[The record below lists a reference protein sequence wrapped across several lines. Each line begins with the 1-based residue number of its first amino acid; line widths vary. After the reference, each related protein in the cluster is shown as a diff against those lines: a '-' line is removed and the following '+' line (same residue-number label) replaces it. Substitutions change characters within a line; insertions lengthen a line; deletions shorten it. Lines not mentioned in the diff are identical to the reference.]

1 MCYVILNH
9 HFNNVWIFIFMLSCQ
24 FVVNEDGDYSMYI
37 KSADV
42 LVDWNK
48 IEQIIVRSSEEPQCP
63 ICLFPPVASKMTK
76 CGHMY
81 CWSCILHYLALSDKE
96 WRKCPIC
103 YDSIYIND
111 LKR

>member
-1 MCYVILNH
+1 
-9 HFNNVWIFIFMLSCQ
+9 
-24 FVVNEDGDYSMYI
+24 MYA
-37 KSADV
+37 KSADT
-42 LVDWNK
+42 LVDWTK
-48 IEQIIVRSSEEPQCP
+48 IEQILVRNSEEPQCP

-76 CGHMY
+76 CGHVY

-103 YDSIYIND
+103 YESVYIKD